1 MKFLSRECDMSLT
14 FKDGVYACI
23 PTLLGYVGIGI
34 AAGVVGKSANLT
46 ILEVTLLAV
55 IVYAG
60 AAQFIIA
67 GLMLVA
73 TPISAII
80 FTVFLVNSRHFLMS
94 MATAPSFRRFSL
106 LDNIGIGSLLT
117 DESFAVAMN
126 AIANHKPVNAVWMHG
141 LNVTAYV
148 AWILS
153 CLIGALIGEWLP
165 DPTMFGLDYAL
176 VAMFIGLLYL
186 QLIGDKTKSIYN
198 KILVML
204 TVSVLL
210 IILMR
215 FVSPEMA
222 ILISTFAG
230 CFMGIAMERKV

>member
-1 MKFLSRECDMSLT
+1 MSST

-23 PTLLGYVGIGI
+23 PTLLGYIGIGI
-34 AAGVVGKSANLT
+34 AAGVVGKAANLSV
-46 ILEVTLLAV
+46 LEVTLLAV

-73 TPISAII
+73 TPITAII

-106 LDNIGIGSLLT
+106 LDNIAIGSLLT
-117 DESFAVAMN
+117 DESFAVTMN
-126 AIANHKPVNAVWMHG
+126 AVANKVPVNASWMHG
-141 LNVTAYV
+141 LNLTAYV

-153 CLIGALIGEWLP
+153 CLVGALIGEWLP
-165 DPTMFGLDYAL
+165 DPAIFGLDYAL

-186 QLIGDKTKSIYN
+186 QLIGDKTKTIKN
-198 KILVML
+198 RLIVML
-204 TVSVLL
+204 TVTIMLVF
-210 IILMR
+210 LMR
-215 FVSPEMA
+215 FFSPEMA

-230 CFMGIAMERKV
+230 CFMGVAMERDA

>member
-1 MKFLSRECDMSLT
+1 MSLS

-23 PTLLGYVGIGI
+23 PTLLGYIGIGI
-34 AAGVVGKSANLT
+34 AAGVVGKSSHLSV
-46 ILEVTLLAV
+46 LEVTLLAV

-73 TPISAII
+73 TPITAII

-94 MATAPSFRRFSL
+94 MATAPAFRQYSL
-106 LDNIGIGSLLT
+106 LNNVGIGTLLT
-117 DESFAVAMN
+117 DESFAVTMN
-126 AIANHKPVNAVWMHG
+126 ALSNKVPVNASWMHG
-141 LNVTAYV
+141 LNLTAYIT
-148 AWILS
+148 WILS

-165 DPTMFGLDYAL
+165 NPMQFGLDYAL

-186 QLIGDKTKSIYN
+186 QLISDKTKSLKNRLI
-198 KILVML
+198 VML
-204 TVSVLL
+204 TVAVMLVL
-210 IILMR
+210 LMR

-230 CFMGIAMERKV
+230 CFMGIAMERNA

>member
-1 MKFLSRECDMSLT
+1 MSLT

-23 PTLLGYVGIGI
+23 PTLLGYIGIGI
-34 AAGVVGKSANLT
+34 AAGVVGKSAHLSV
-46 ILEVTLLAV
+46 LEITLLAV
-55 IVYAG
+55 IIYAG
-60 AAQFIIA
+60 ASQFIVS

-94 MATAPSFRRFSL
+94 MATAPTFRKYSL
-106 LDNIGIGSLLT
+106 LNNIGIGSLLT

-126 AIANHKPVNAVWMHG
+126 AIANKQPINAAWMHG
-141 LNVTAYV
+141 LNLTAYIT
-148 AWILS
+148 WILS
-153 CLIGALIGEWLP
+153 CFIGALIGEWLP
-165 DPTMFGLDYAL
+165 DPTKFGLDYAL

-186 QLIGDKTKSIYN
+186 QLIGDKTKRLIN
-198 KILVML
+198 RVIAML

-210 IILMR
+210 VLLLR
-215 FVSPEMA
+215 FISSEMA

-230 CFMGIAMERKV
+230 CFMGVAMERKA

>member
-1 MKFLSRECDMSLT
+1 MSLT

-23 PTLLGYVGIGI
+23 PTLLGYIGIGI
-34 AAGVVGKSANLT
+34 AAGVVGKSAHLSV
-46 ILEVTLLAV
+46 LEITLLAV
-55 IVYAG
+55 IIYAG
-60 AAQFIIA
+60 ASQFIVS

-94 MATAPSFRRFSL
+94 MATAPTFRKYSL
-106 LDNIGIGSLLT
+106 LKNIGIGSLLT

-126 AIANHKPVNAVWMHG
+126 AIANKEPINAAWMHG
-141 LNVTAYV
+141 LNLTAYIT
-148 AWILS
+148 WILS
-153 CLIGALIGEWLP
+153 CFIGALIGEWLP
-165 DPTMFGLDYAL
+165 DPTKFGLDYAL

-186 QLIGDKTKSIYN
+186 QLIGDKTKRLRNRVIA
-198 KILVML
+198 ML

-210 IILMR
+210 VLLLR
-215 FVSPEMA
+215 FISSEMA

-230 CFMGIAMERKV
+230 CFMGVAMERKA

>member
-1 MKFLSRECDMSLT
+1 MSLT

-23 PTLLGYVGIGI
+23 PTLLGYIGIGI
-34 AAGVVGKSANLT
+34 AAGVVGKSAHLSV
-46 ILEVTLLAV
+46 LEITLLAV
-55 IVYAG
+55 IIYAG
-60 AAQFIIA
+60 ASQFIVS

-94 MATAPSFRRFSL
+94 MATAPTFRKYSL
-106 LDNIGIGSLLT
+106 LNNIGIGSLLT

-126 AIANHKPVNAVWMHG
+126 AIANKEPINAAWMHG
-141 LNVTAYV
+141 LNLTAYIT
-148 AWILS
+148 WIFS
-153 CLIGALIGEWLP
+153 CFIGALIGEWLP
-165 DPTMFGLDYAL
+165 DPTKFGLDYAL

-186 QLIGDKTKSIYN
+186 QLIGDKTKRLTNRVIA
-198 KILVML
+198 ML

-210 IILMR
+210 VLLLR
-215 FVSPEMA
+215 FISSEMA

-230 CFMGIAMERKV
+230 CFMGVAMERKA

>member
-1 MKFLSRECDMSLT
+1 MSLT

-23 PTLLGYVGIGI
+23 PTLLGYIGIGI
-34 AAGVVGKSANLT
+34 AAGVVGKSAHLSV
-46 ILEVTLLAV
+46 LEITLLAV
-55 IVYAG
+55 IIYAG
-60 AAQFIIA
+60 ASQFIVS

-94 MATAPSFRRFSL
+94 MATAPTFRKYSL
-106 LDNIGIGSLLT
+106 LHNIGIGSLLT

-126 AIANHKPVNAVWMHG
+126 AIANKEPINAAWMHG
-141 LNVTAYV
+141 LNLTAYIT
-148 AWILS
+148 WILS
-153 CLIGALIGEWLP
+153 CFIGALIGEWLP
-165 DPTMFGLDYAL
+165 DPTKFGLDYAL

-186 QLIGDKTKSIYN
+186 QLIGDKTKRLKNRVIA
-198 KILVML
+198 ML

-210 IILMR
+210 VLLLR
-215 FVSPEMA
+215 FISSEMA

-230 CFMGIAMERKV
+230 CFMGVAMERKA

>member
-1 MKFLSRECDMSLT
+1 MSLT

-23 PTLLGYVGIGI
+23 PTLLGYIGIGI
-34 AAGVVGKSANLT
+34 AAGVVGKSAHLSV
-46 ILEVTLLAV
+46 LEITLLAV
-55 IVYAG
+55 IIYAG
-60 AAQFIIA
+60 ASQFIVS

-94 MATAPSFRRFSL
+94 MATAPTFRKYSL
-106 LDNIGIGSLLT
+106 LNNIGIGSLLT

-126 AIANHKPVNAVWMHG
+126 AIANKEPINAAWMHG
-141 LNVTAYV
+141 LNLTAYIT
-148 AWILS
+148 WILS
-153 CLIGALIGEWLP
+153 CFIGALIGEWLP
-165 DPTMFGLDYAL
+165 DPTKFGLDYAL

-186 QLIGDKTKSIYN
+186 QLIGDKTKRLRNRVIA
-198 KILVML
+198 ML

-210 IILMR
+210 VLLLR
-215 FVSPEMA
+215 FISSEMA

-230 CFMGIAMERKV
+230 CFMGVAMERKA

>member
-1 MKFLSRECDMSLT
+1 MSLT

-23 PTLLGYVGIGI
+23 PTLLGYIGIGI
-34 AAGVVGKSANLT
+34 AAGVVGKSAHLSV
-46 ILEVTLLAV
+46 LEITLLAV
-55 IVYAG
+55 IIYAG
-60 AAQFIIA
+60 ASQFIVS

-94 MATAPSFRRFSL
+94 MATAPTFRKYSL
-106 LDNIGIGSLLT
+106 LNNIGIGSLLT

-126 AIANHKPVNAVWMHG
+126 AIANKEPINAAWMHG
-141 LNVTAYV
+141 LNLTAYIT
-148 AWILS
+148 WIFS
-153 CLIGALIGEWLP
+153 CFIGALIGEWLP
-165 DPTMFGLDYAL
+165 DPTKFGLDYAL

-186 QLIGDKTKSIYN
+186 QLIGDKTKRLTNRLIA
-198 KILVML
+198 ML

-210 IILMR
+210 VLLLR
-215 FVSPEMA
+215 FISSEMA

-230 CFMGIAMERKV
+230 CFMGVAMERKA

>member
-1 MKFLSRECDMSLT
+1 MSLT
-14 FKDGVYACI
+14 FKDGVCACI
-23 PTLLGYVGIGI
+23 PTLLGYIGIGI
-34 AAGVVGKSANLT
+34 AAGVVGKAANLSV
-46 ILEVTLLAV
+46 LEVTLLAV

-73 TPISAII
+73 TPITAII

-106 LDNIGIGSLLT
+106 LDNIAIGSLLT
-117 DESFAVAMN
+117 DESFAVTMN
-126 AIANHKPVNAVWMHG
+126 AVANKVPVNASWMHG
-141 LNVTAYV
+141 LNLTAYV

-153 CLIGALIGEWLP
+153 CLVGALIGEWLP
-165 DPTMFGLDYAL
+165 DPAIFGLDYAL

-186 QLIGDKTKSIYN
+186 QLIGDKTKTIKN
-198 KILVML
+198 RLIVML
-204 TVSVLL
+204 TVTIMLVF
-210 IILMR
+210 LMR
-215 FVSPEMA
+215 FFSPEMA

-230 CFMGIAMERKV
+230 CFMGVAMERDA

>member
-1 MKFLSRECDMSLT
+1 MSLT
-14 FKDGVYACI
+14 FKDGVYDCI
-23 PTLLGYVGIGI
+23 PTLLGYIGIGI
-34 AAGVVGKSANLT
+34 AAGVVGKAANLSV
-46 ILEVTLLAV
+46 LEVTLLAV

-73 TPISAII
+73 TPITAII

-106 LDNIGIGSLLT
+106 LDNIAIGSLLT
-117 DESFAVAMN
+117 DESFAVTMN
-126 AIANHKPVNAVWMHG
+126 AVANKVPVNASWMHG
-141 LNVTAYV
+141 LNLTAYV

-153 CLIGALIGEWLP
+153 CLVGALIGEWLP
-165 DPTMFGLDYAL
+165 DPAIFGLDYAL

-186 QLIGDKTKSIYN
+186 QLIGDKTKTIKN
-198 KILVML
+198 RLIVML
-204 TVSVLL
+204 TVTIMLVF
-210 IILMR
+210 LMR
-215 FVSPEMA
+215 FFSPEMA

-230 CFMGIAMERKV
+230 CFMGVAMERDA

>member
-1 MKFLSRECDMSLT
+1 MSLT

-23 PTLLGYVGIGI
+23 PTLLGYIGIGI
-34 AAGVVGKSANLT
+34 AAGVVGKSAHLSV
-46 ILEVTLLAV
+46 LEITLLAV
-55 IVYAG
+55 IIYAG
-60 AAQFIIA
+60 ASQFIVS

-94 MATAPSFRRFSL
+94 MATAPTFRKYSIL
-106 LDNIGIGSLLT
+106 HNIGIGSLLT

-126 AIANHKPVNAVWMHG
+126 AIANKEPINAAWMHG
-141 LNVTAYV
+141 LNLTAYIT
-148 AWILS
+148 WILS
-153 CLIGALIGEWLP
+153 CFIGALIGEWLP
-165 DPTMFGLDYAL
+165 DPTKFGLDYAL

-186 QLIGDKTKSIYN
+186 QLISDKTKRLRNRVIA
-198 KILVML
+198 ML

-210 IILMR
+210 VLLLR
-215 FVSPEMA
+215 FISSEMA

-230 CFMGIAMERKV
+230 CFMGVALERKA

>member
-1 MKFLSRECDMSLT
+1 MSLT

-23 PTLLGYVGIGI
+23 PTLLGYIGIGI
-34 AAGVVGKSANLT
+34 AAGVVGKSAHLSV
-46 ILEVTLLAV
+46 LEITLLAV
-55 IVYAG
+55 IIYAG
-60 AAQFIIA
+60 ASQFIVS

-94 MATAPSFRRFSL
+94 MATAPTFRKYSL
-106 LDNIGIGSLLT
+106 LNNIGIGSLLT

-126 AIANHKPVNAVWMHG
+126 AIANKEPINAAWMHG
-141 LNVTAYV
+141 LNLTAYIT
-148 AWILS
+148 WILS
-153 CLIGALIGEWLP
+153 CFIGALIGEWLP
-165 DPTMFGLDYAL
+165 DPTKFGLDYAL

-186 QLIGDKTKSIYN
+186 QLIGDKTKRLRNRLIA
-198 KILVML
+198 ML

-210 IILMR
+210 VLLLR
-215 FVSPEMA
+215 FISSEMA

-230 CFMGIAMERKV
+230 CFMGVAMERKA

>member
-1 MKFLSRECDMSLT
+1 MSLS

-23 PTLLGYVGIGI
+23 PTLLGYIGIGI
-34 AAGVVGKSANLT
+34 AAGVVGKSSHLSV
-46 ILEVTLLAV
+46 LEVTLLAV

-73 TPISAII
+73 TPITAII

-94 MATAPSFRRFSL
+94 MATAPALRQYSL
-106 LDNIGIGSLLT
+106 LNNIGIGTLLT

-126 AIANHKPVNAVWMHG
+126 ALSNKEPINASWMHG
-141 LNVTAYV
+141 LNLTAYI

-165 DPTMFGLDYAL
+165 NPMQFGLDYAL

-186 QLIGDKTKSIYN
+186 QLISDKTKSLKNRLI
-198 KILVML
+198 VML
-204 TVSVLL
+204 TVAVMLVL
-210 IILMR
+210 LMR

-230 CFMGIAMERKV
+230 CFMGIAMERNA

>member
-1 MKFLSRECDMSLT
+1 MSLT

-23 PTLLGYVGIGI
+23 PTLLGYIGIGI
-34 AAGVVGKSANLT
+34 AAGVVGKAANLSV
-46 ILEVTLLAV
+46 LEVTLLAV

-73 TPISAII
+73 TPITAII

-106 LDNIGIGSLLT
+106 LDNIAIGSLLT
-117 DESFAVAMN
+117 DESFAVTMN
-126 AIANHKPVNAVWMHG
+126 AVANKVPVNASWMHG
-141 LNVTAYV
+141 LNLTAYV

-153 CLIGALIGEWLP
+153 CLVGALIGEWLP
-165 DPTMFGLDYAL
+165 DPAIFGLDYAL

-186 QLIGDKTKSIYN
+186 QLIGDKTKTIKN
-198 KILVML
+198 RLIVML
-204 TVSVLL
+204 TVTIMLVF
-210 IILMR
+210 LMR
-215 FVSPEMA
+215 FFSPEMA
-222 ILISTFAG
+222 ILISTFVG
-230 CFMGIAMERKV
+230 CFMGVAMERDA

>member
-1 MKFLSRECDMSLT
+1 MSLT

-23 PTLLGYVGIGI
+23 PTLLGYIGIGI
-34 AAGVVGKSANLT
+34 AAGVVGKSAHLSV
-46 ILEVTLLAV
+46 LEITLLAV
-55 IVYAG
+55 IIYAG
-60 AAQFIIA
+60 ASQFIVS

-94 MATAPSFRRFSL
+94 MATAPTFRKYSL
-106 LDNIGIGSLLT
+106 LNNIGIGSLLT

-126 AIANHKPVNAVWMHG
+126 AIANKEPINAAWMHG
-141 LNVTAYV
+141 LNLTAYIT
-148 AWILS
+148 WILS
-153 CLIGALIGEWLP
+153 CFIGALIGEWLP
-165 DPTMFGLDYAL
+165 DPTKFGLDYAL

-186 QLIGDKTKSIYN
+186 QLIGDKTKRLIN
-198 KILVML
+198 RLIAML

-210 IILMR
+210 VLLLR
-215 FVSPEMA
+215 FISSEMA

-230 CFMGIAMERKV
+230 CFMGVAMERKA

>member
-1 MKFLSRECDMSLT
+1 MSLT
-14 FKDGVYACI
+14 FKDGVYAAI
-23 PTLLGYVGIGI
+23 PTLLGYIGIGI
-34 AAGVVGKSANLT
+34 AAGVVGKAANLSV
-46 ILEVTLLAV
+46 LEVSLLAV

-73 TPISAII
+73 TPITAII

-106 LDNIGIGSLLT
+106 LNNIAIGSLLT
-117 DESFAVAMN
+117 DESFAVTMN
-126 AIANHKPVNAVWMHG
+126 AVANKVPVNASWMHG
-141 LNVTAYV
+141 LNLTAYI

-153 CLIGALIGEWLP
+153 CLVGALIGEWLP
-165 DPTMFGLDYAL
+165 DPAIFGLDYAL

-186 QLIGDKTKSIYN
+186 QLIGDKTKTIKN
-198 KILVML
+198 RLIVML
-204 TVSVLL
+204 TVTIML
-210 IILMR
+210 IFLMR
-215 FVSPEMA
+215 FLSPEMA

-230 CFMGIAMERKV
+230 CFMGVAMERDA

>member
-1 MKFLSRECDMSLT
+1 MSLT

-23 PTLLGYVGIGI
+23 PTLLGYIGIGI
-34 AAGVVGKSANLT
+34 AAGVVGKAANLSV
-46 ILEVTLLAV
+46 LEVTLLAV

-73 TPISAII
+73 TPITAII

-94 MATAPSFRRFSL
+94 MATAPFFRRFSL
-106 LDNIGIGSLLT
+106 LDNIAIGSLLT
-117 DESFAVAMN
+117 DESFAVTMN
-126 AIANHKPVNAVWMHG
+126 AVANKVPVNASWMHG
-141 LNVTAYV
+141 LNLTAYV

-153 CLIGALIGEWLP
+153 CLVGALIGEWLP
-165 DPTMFGLDYAL
+165 DPAIFGLDYAL

-186 QLIGDKTKSIYN
+186 QLIGDKTKTIKN
-198 KILVML
+198 RLIVML
-204 TVSVLL
+204 TVTIMLVF
-210 IILMR
+210 LMR
-215 FVSPEMA
+215 FFSPEMA

-230 CFMGIAMERKV
+230 CFMGVAMERDA